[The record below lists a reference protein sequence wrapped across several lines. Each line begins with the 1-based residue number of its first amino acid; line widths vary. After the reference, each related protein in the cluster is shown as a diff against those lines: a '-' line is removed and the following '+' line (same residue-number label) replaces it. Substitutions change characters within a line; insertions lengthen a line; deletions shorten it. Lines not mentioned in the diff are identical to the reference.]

1 MNTEHPTSAPAD
13 MSSRTTF
20 FPSSDSFEKVMT
32 VSFLNEAH
40 RACFAFFY
48 YRNRASLDD
57 GFNTLTAIDYIL
69 TAYGEPNQSMT
80 TITAAAEIAK
90 CKTDDKPKSQKEK
103 DMSLL
108 FSFMR
113 DLAVSTESVTTLRL
127 LIPGL
132 TSENAF
138 FLIVNALIILRW
150 GKRSINPQDLIIKE
164 APL

>member
-1 MNTEHPTSAPAD
+1 
-13 MSSRTTF
+13 MSSHTTL
-20 FPSSDSFEKVMT
+20 FPFSDSLGEVMT

-40 RACFAFFY
+40 RACFALFY
-48 YRNRASLDD
+48 YRNRPAFDD

-69 TAYGEPNQSMT
+69 TAYGEPERSLTN
-80 TITAAAEIAK
+80 IKAAAEK
-90 CKTDDKPKSQKEK
+90 VRRMTDDEPESQEEK

-108 FSFMR
+108 FTFMR
-113 DLAVSTESVTTLRL
+113 DLAVSTESITTLRL

-132 TSENAF
+132 TSENTF

-164 APL
+164 APF

>member
-1 MNTEHPTSAPAD
+1 
-13 MSSRTTF
+13 MSSHTTL
-20 FPSSDSFEKVMT
+20 FPFSDSLAEVMT

-48 YRNRASLDD
+48 YRNRPAFDD

-69 TAYGEPNQSMT
+69 TAFGEPDQSLA
-80 TITAAAEIAK
+80 TIKAASEK
-90 CKTDDKPKSQKEK
+90 VRHKTDDEPESQEEK

-113 DLAVSTESVTTLRL
+113 DLAVGTESVTTLRL

-132 TSENAF
+132 TSENTF

-150 GKRSINPQDLIIKE
+150 GKRSINPQNLIIKE
-164 APL
+164 VPF

>member
-1 MNTEHPTSAPAD
+1 MKTEYPTSSPGD
-13 MSSRTTF
+13 LSSRTTF
-20 FPSSDSFEKVMT
+20 FPSSDSLEKVMT
-32 VSFLNEAH
+32 ASFLNEEH

-48 YRNRASLDD
+48 YRDRAGLDD

-69 TAYGEPNQSMT
+69 TAYGEPDQSMT
-80 TITAAAEIAK
+80 TIKAAAEKAR
-90 CKTDDKPKSQKEK
+90 CKTDDEPESQEEK

-113 DLAVSTESVTTLRL
+113 DLAVGTESVSTLRL

-150 GKRSINPQDLIIKE
+150 GKRSINPQDLNIKE
-164 APL
+164 VPF